1 MKKTV
6 LMDELLDAMEIGG
19 MDIRWYFDTQK
30 NRLLLVTDDCMDEGV
45 DREEVEENS
54 DRFIPLPS
62 EYEIHEHK
70 IMVSFS
76 NQQQSEIKE
85 ILLDALY
92 GKGAFRKFKDKVFEM
107 EIRDKWFAYKRE
119 QLIVIANE
127 WANENNLAIVTK
139 EEK

>member
-19 MDIRWYFDTQK
+19 MDIRWYFDIQK
-30 NRLLLVTDDCMDEGV
+30 DTLLLVTDEYMDEDV
-45 DREEVEENS
+45 DMEEVEENN

-70 IMVSFS
+70 IMLAFS
-76 NQQQSEIKE
+76 NQQSTEIKE
-85 ILLDALY
+85 ILLDALHS
-92 GKGAFRKFKDKVFEM
+92 KGAFRKFKDKIFEM
-107 EIRDKWFAYKRE
+107 DIRDEWFAYKRE
-119 QLIVIANE
+119 KLIVIANE
-127 WANENNLAIVTK
+127 WANTNNLTIVTK